1 MRAIT
6 LFEHEAKPFDWNDRH
21 LAMAERMRKQFGTEV
36 LRLTVK
42 QGQRVVQ
49 AAQLPTDR
57 LRCST
62 LRCGDGSRLSR

>member
-1 MRAIT
+1 MKPISV
-6 LFEHEAKPFDWNDRH
+6 FEYEAKRFDWNDRH
-21 LAMAERMRKQFGTEV
+21 IALVERLRKQFGTEV